1 MNNKELDDILND
13 PIFDINDKEKELF
26 DLPESIKKGRAKKSV
41 VVDAIEKYGFDSKV
55 FANKICNL
63 YLESMSK

>member
-1 MNNKELDDILND
+1 MDFGLGTVDWLNLND
-13 PIFDINDKEKELF
+13 GASAWADAIERAV
-26 DLPESIKKGRAKKSV
+26 KKGRAKKSV